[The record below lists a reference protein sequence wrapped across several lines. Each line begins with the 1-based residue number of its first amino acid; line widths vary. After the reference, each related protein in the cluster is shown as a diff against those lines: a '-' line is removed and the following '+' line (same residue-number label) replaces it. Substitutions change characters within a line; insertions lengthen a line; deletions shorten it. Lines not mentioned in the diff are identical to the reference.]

1 MRVAIVLGVVMAVM
15 AFLPASAA
23 SGRQKPYVLT
33 ALAATGTVYW
43 RYDCVHYRAPE
54 VSLGVRVFSNSATT
68 TVSFRAGKL
77 KRLNTLQPGGRV
89 TWFPFRRNSRQRL
102 TLVQRTEPRTLHA
115 TVVVWLGGSRSRNC
129 QPYMPPR
136 FTATVRTSRN

>member
-1 MRVAIVLGVVMAVM
+1 VRTAILVGAVIAAVLI
-15 AFLPASAA
+15 LPGSAS

-89 TWFPFRRNSRQRL
+89 TWFPFRRNPRQRL

-115 TVVVWLGGSRSRNC
+115 SVIVWLGGSRSRNC